1 MDADNERL
9 LLSVRLANCW
19 LSVHLERPFFLPAI
33 SLTEPIKIS
42 TLFSC
47 IRPLKFRWK
56 RPLFIER
63 TLISSYCDAGQF
75 RFSKSLSNCT
85 VSVHFRRPVFTS
97 WMSKS
102 SPPGGTRNYMGP
114 TGGRRF
120 NWKEIRKGTLDHK
133 RLLFVLMEANKT
145 LGAASNIIRCTDSFA
160 IGRQTAVLLLTQV
173 QRRRFGRL
181 PRPMIY

>member
-1 MDADNERL
+1 
-9 LLSVRLANCW
+9 
-19 LSVHLERPFFLPAI
+19 
-33 SLTEPIKIS
+33 
-42 TLFSC
+42 
-47 IRPLKFRWK
+47 
-56 RPLFIER
+56 
-63 TLISSYCDAGQF
+63 
-75 RFSKSLSNCT
+75 
-85 VSVHFRRPVFTS
+85 
-97 WMSKS
+97 
-102 SPPGGTRNYMGP
+102 MGP

-145 LGAASNIIRCTDSFA
+145 LGAASNIIRWTDSFA

>member
-56 RPLFIER
+56 RPVIYWTDSDFFLLWR
-63 TLISSYCDAGQF
+63 RSISF
-75 RFSKSLSNCT
+75 FKSLSNCT

-145 LGAASNIIRCTDSFA
+145 LGAASNIIRWTDSFA